1 MHVAVDLNWFLQ
13 FIVLVLAAAFGF
25 LYLVRNTASR
35 FFVVDSNFGSTAADF
50 STDRKS
56 GESMA
61 AAVGGAAEVPDSCAV
76 CGLLTKKQ
84 CARCKMVK
92 YCSEACQRSHWNSE
106 HMMKCKDLQSLYKA
120 NNTKSTSLLR
130 ERKASLVPVGG
141 SSKVLKQ
148 SNKILFPYEE
158 FVQFFNWDRPGYPPC
173 GLLNCGNSCFA
184 NVVLQCLAY
193 TRPLVAYLLEKGHKK
208 ECQMDDWCFLC
219 EFQNHVERA
228 SQNLAPF
235 SPINILSRL
244 PNIGGNLG
252 YGKQEDAHEFMRF
265 AIDTMQ
271 SVCLDEFGGEK
282 AVQPRYQET
291 TLIQHIFGGRLQSQV
306 ICTECNNVSNQFE
319 NMMDLTVEIHG
330 DAGSLEECLDQFTAK
345 EWLHGDNMYKCD
357 NCNAYVMAWKRLNVQ
372 RAPNIL
378 TIALKRFQSG
388 RFGKLNKRVTF
399 PETLDLSSYMSKSDG
414 NDVYK
419 LYAVIVHVDMLNASF
434 FGHYICYVKDFRG
447 NWYRVDDCKVASVD
461 LDEVLSQ
468 GAYMLLYSRIC
479 ARPSCLLPA
488 EMLKKQENGNVKK
501 QEVDPSLEKP
511 VECLS
516 AAGCLDSPVE
526 SGHLSS
532 ANCSG
537 VEVEFEEEESSII
550 KAEDASGDVNMV
562 SSEASLPIISVEP
575 HENGSLSISPKEVA
589 SPVKQTNQPAPA
601 STSLIDNGYMQ
612 PDVHI
617 SKPSSPISDVEN
629 ASQGNKRDAKEGVL
643 RLSPDAA
650 TAAENCTFEMGNTI
664 DVIPIT
670 THEVQEVN
678 SANATSMPEN
688 VKCGSGSLV
697 PDNDSNDAAVKSN
710 GESPRTKLK
719 PVFVPGFLGKHPR
732 KKSIKQ
738 EKKASVELNGTTH
751 EVHLNDQTNQVLK
764 SYLSSENGILWKGEE
779 KPSFALENGK
789 VSTES
794 VALKSL
800 ENGDCRQQ
808 ITSDEGRKTN
818 KTKKRLP
825 VVGQENHV
833 IDNKSHG

>member
-13 FIVLVLAAAFGF
+13 FIVLAFAAVFGF
-25 LYLVRNTASR
+25 LYLVGNTASR
-35 FFVVDSNFGSTAADF
+35 FFVVDSNFGSMAADF

-56 GESMA
+56 GESVA
-61 AAVGGAAEVPDSCAV
+61 AAVGGAAEVLDSCAV
-76 CGLLTKKQ
+76 CGRLTNKQ

-92 YCSEACQRSHWNSE
+92 YCSEDCQRSHWNSE
-106 HMMKCKDLQSLYKA
+106 HMMKCKDLQSFYRA

-141 SSKVLKQ
+141 SSSKLLKQ

-158 FVQFFNWDRPGYPPC
+158 FVQFFNWDKPGYPPC

-228 SQNLAPF
+228 SQSLAPF

-282 AVQPRYQET
+282 AVHPLYQET

-357 NCNAYVMAWKRLNVQ
+357 NCNTYVMAWKRLNVQ

-388 RFGKLNKRVTF
+388 RFGKLNKRITF
-399 PETLDLSSYMSKSDG
+399 PETLDLSSYMSESDG

-479 ARPSCLLPA
+479 VRPS
-488 EMLKKQENGNVKK
+488 
-501 QEVDPSLEKP
+501 
-511 VECLS
+511 
-516 AAGCLDSPVE
+516 
-526 SGHLSS
+526 
-532 ANCSG
+532 
-537 VEVEFEEEESSII
+537 
-550 KAEDASGDVNMV
+550 
-562 SSEASLPIISVEP
+562 
-575 HENGSLSISPKEVA
+575 
-589 SPVKQTNQPAPA
+589 
-601 STSLIDNGYMQ
+601 
-612 PDVHI
+612 
-617 SKPSSPISDVEN
+617 
-629 ASQGNKRDAKEGVL
+629 
-643 RLSPDAA
+643 
-650 TAAENCTFEMGNTI
+650 
-664 DVIPIT
+664 
-670 THEVQEVN
+670 
-678 SANATSMPEN
+678 
-688 VKCGSGSLV
+688 
-697 PDNDSNDAAVKSN
+697 
-710 GESPRTKLK
+710 
-719 PVFVPGFLGKHPR
+719 
-732 KKSIKQ
+732 
-738 EKKASVELNGTTH
+738 
-751 EVHLNDQTNQVLK
+751 
-764 SYLSSENGILWKGEE
+764 
-779 KPSFALENGK
+779 
-789 VSTES
+789 
-794 VALKSL
+794 
-800 ENGDCRQQ
+800 
-808 ITSDEGRKTN
+808 
-818 KTKKRLP
+818 
-825 VVGQENHV
+825 
-833 IDNKSHG
+833 

>member
-13 FIVLVLAAAFGF
+13 FIVLALAAAFGF
-25 LYLVRNTASR
+25 LYLVGSTASR
-35 FFVVDSNFGSTAADF
+35 YFVVDSNFGSTAADF

-56 GESMA
+56 EESMA
-61 AAVGGAAEVPDSCAV
+61 TAVGGAAEVPDSCAV
-76 CGLLTKKQ
+76 CGRLTKKQ

-92 YCSEACQRSHWNSE
+92 YCSEDCQRSHWNSE
-106 HMMKCKDLQSLYKA
+106 HMTKCKDVQSFYNT

-130 ERKASLVPVGG
+130 ERKASLVPIGG

-158 FVQFFNWDRPGYPPC
+158 FVQFFNWDKPGYPPC
-173 GLLNCGNSCFA
+173 GLINCGNSCFA

-228 SQNLAPF
+228 SQSLAPF

-282 AVQPRYQET
+282 AVHPLSRDNPYST
-291 TLIQHIFGGRLQSQV
+291 YIWWSTSISGHV

-357 NCNAYVMAWKRLNVQ
+357 NCNTYVMAWKRLNVQ

-388 RFGKLNKRVTF
+388 RFGKLNKRITF
-399 PETLDLSSYMSKSDG
+399 PETLDLSSYMSESDG

-461 LDEVLSQ
+461 LDEVLLQ
-468 GAYMLLYSRIC
+468 GAYMLLYSRSYMYNS
-479 ARPSCLLPA
+479 AFD
-488 EMLKKQENGNVKK
+488 KKYV
-501 QEVDPSLEKP
+501 
-511 VECLS
+511 
-516 AAGCLDSPVE
+516 GCLDSPDE

-537 VEVEFEEEESSII
+537 VEVKFEEELSSIT
-550 KAEDASGDVNMV
+550 KAEDASGDVIMV
-562 SSEASLPIISVEP
+562 SSEASLPIINVEP
-575 HENGSLSISPKEVA
+575 HDNGSLSISPKEVA
-589 SPVKQTNQPAPA
+589 SPVKHTNQPAPA
-601 STSLIDNGYMQ
+601 STFLIDNGHMQ
-612 PDVHI
+612 PDVHNF
-617 SKPSSPISDVEN
+617 KPSSPMSDVEN
-629 ASQGNKRDAKEGVL
+629 ASN
-643 RLSPDAA
+643 
-650 TAAENCTFEMGNTI
+650 TF

-670 THEVQEVN
+670 AHEVQEAN

-688 VKCGSGSLV
+688 VKCGSGSLL
-697 PDNDSNDAAVKSN
+697 PDNDSNDAARKSN
-710 GESPRTKLK
+710 GESSRTKLK

-738 EKKASVELNGTTH
+738 EKKASVELSGMTR
-751 EVHLNDQTNQVLK
+751 EVHLNNQTHEVIK
-764 SYLSSENGILWKGEE
+764 SYSSSENGSLLKDKE
-779 KPSFALENGK
+779 KPCFALENGK

-794 VALKSL
+794 VVLKSP
-800 ENGDCRQQ
+800 ENGDCLHQ
-808 ITSDEGRKTN
+808 IASDEGRKTN
-818 KTKKRLP
+818 TTKKSLP
-825 VVGQENHV
+825 VVGQENI